1 MDITT
6 NKTDGIFTIEFN
18 RPEKKNAITAA
29 MYQTMADALKQAGAD
44 SDVRVILFCGK
55 PEIFT
60 AGNDLEDFLKNP
72 PGNNDSPVY
81 QFMAALLGTTKPVV
95 AAVSGA
101 AVGIGTTM
109 LLHCDLVYAQE
120 SARFALPF
128 VNLGLCPEG
137 ASSLLLPQ
145 RAGALLANELLLLG
159 EAFDAATAQRA
170 GLVNAVVED
179 ALAVAVQKAAAL
191 AAKPPAALAATKA
204 LLRGPQSASVTAQ
217 LDAEFARFA
226 KLLTG
231 PEAAEATAAFLERRP
246 PDFSRFLA

>member
-1 MDITT
+1 MAILVHDEAGVRRLTLH
-6 NKTDGIFTIEFN
+6 
-18 RPEKKNAITAA
+18 RPQKRNALTQA
-29 MYQTMADALKQAGAD
+29 MYAALAEGLREAAATPAIRT
-44 SDVRVILFCGK
+44 VVITGGPDC
-55 PEIFT
+55 FT
-60 AGNDLEDFLKNP
+60 AGNDIADFRGPFDAATSPVVDFLHTLASFP
-72 PGNNDSPVY
+72 
-81 QFMAALLGTTKPVV
+81 KPVV
-95 AAVSGA
+95 AAVAGH